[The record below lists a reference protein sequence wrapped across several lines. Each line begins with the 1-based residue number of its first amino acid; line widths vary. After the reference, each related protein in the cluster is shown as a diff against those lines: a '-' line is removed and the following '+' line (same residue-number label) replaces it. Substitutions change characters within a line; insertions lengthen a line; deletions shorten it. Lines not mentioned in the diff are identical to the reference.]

1 MNESKISVRY
11 AKAFFEAAQEA
22 GSLKSNRAD
31 ALLMLA
37 AFKQTQQLRDFM
49 DSPVATIAEKK
60 KVLSTL
66 FAGSCHKLTMAFVD
80 LMIAKKREM
89 YLEAALRYFDELYRK
104 QSGIKAATV
113 TTAVALDMVSLSKF
127 ETLIQSIFKANVE
140 MDANVDSS
148 IIGGVVIKVD
158 DQQYDLSVAAKLKEI
173 ENKLLNA

>member
-11 AKAFFEAAQEA
+11 AKAFFEAAQDA
-22 GSLKSNRAD
+22 GSLQKNRSD

-49 DSPVATIAEKK
+49 DSPVATIREKK
-60 KVLSTL
+60 NVLSTL
-66 FAGSCHKLTMAFVD
+66 FSQTCDKLTMAFVD

-89 YLEAALRYFDELYRK
+89 YLEAALRYFDVLYRK

-113 TTAVALDMVSLSKF
+113 TTAVPLDVASLSKL
-127 ETLIQSIFKANVE
+127 EILIQSIFKAKVE
-140 MDANVDSS
+140 MDATVDNA